1 VSNNPNKTGFS
12 KWSVPL
18 SAIGSIIVAAATFLH
33 YANAHRQTK
42 PGGYF
47 ALALGALTV
56 GLLVTLGSYFNR
68 PKPMRSRVAAILSG
82 VFASIVFVL
91 ILLATLVWSFGS

>member
-1 VSNNPNKTGFS
+1 MSDNPNKTGFS
-12 KWSVPL
+12 KWPVRL
-18 SAIGSIIVAAATFLH
+18 SAIGSIIVIATTFLH

-42 PGGYF
+42 PGGYS
-47 ALALGALTV
+47 AVILGAMAV

-68 PKPMRSRVAAILSG
+68 PKPMRSRFAATLSG

-91 ILLATLVWSFGS
+91 VLFATLVRSFGS